1 MTTTPH
7 DRRDLKVDLAAGD
20 IQCSARAKGTG
31 KRCRRPSALGAN
43 VCRMH
48 GGSAP
53 QVKAKAARRLE
64 QAADVLVQRL
74 LQFALDG
81 NVEDATALRAIRD
94 ALDRAGLGANKAVD
108 LNVAAP
114 AFEKLLGDI
123 TSGSRDDYRHSIG
136 DSRAGES
143 RAIEHTPALADDDAP
158 RPIPLPVG
166 FVVDGEVVSAEAV
179 RDGDGSDDADHAATP
194 DDRRNL
200 GRQSLRNDVLALP
213 ASPAYLPAEDALE
226 QAAAANRTYRHQ
238 LRRQ

>member
-1 MTTTPH
+1 MTAPH
-7 DRRDLKVDLAAGD
+7 DRRDLKVDLATGD
-20 IQCSARAKGTG
+20 TQCSARAKGTG

-48 GGSAP
+48 GGNAP

-108 LNVAAP
+108 VNVAAP

-123 TSGSRDDYRHSIG
+123 TSGSRDDYRQSIG
-136 DSRAGES
+136 DERAGELP
-143 RAIEHTPALADDDAP
+143 AFGHTPALADDDVP

-166 FVVDGEVVSAEAV
+166 YVVEGEVLSAEAV
-179 RDGDGSDDADHAATP
+179 RDADGLDDADHAATP
-194 DDRRNL
+194 DDSRNL
-200 GRQSLRNDVLALP
+200 GRQTLRNDVLALP
-213 ASPAYLPAEDALE
+213 AAPAYLPAEDAME
-226 QAAAANRTYRHQ
+226 QAANANRAHRAQ
-238 LRRQ
+238 LRRR